1 MRELFLSQFV
11 SLFACY
17 EKYVIV
23 PNLEVT
29 SVESWWTCREYGG
42 NFDSKMFLMEQPS
55 PRLPFLSHFTSTQMF
70 ASFIDLKVISLI
82 EQHKPPEPNVH
93 IFDARIAQFRALH
106 ADPASN
112 PGGAGNTTIYDSE
125 LKSDS
130 AAGSAWLERIKAIE
144 TQVAARL
151 SQVPR
156 EAAPARPL
164 TASATATATDC
175 TDGQSSGSMQQQQAY
190 YSASN
195 AVKYLF
201 ENIDTT
207 LLGVSVLGY

>member
-70 ASFIDLKVISLI
+70 ASFIDLKVTSLI

-106 ADPASN
+106 ADPTSN
-112 PGGAGNTTIYDSE
+112 AGGGGNTAIYDSE
-125 LKSDS
+125 LKSDRAVGS
-130 AAGSAWLERIKAIE
+130 AAAWLERVKAIE

-164 TASATATATDC
+164 TTTATDC
-175 TDGQSSGSMQQQQAY
+175 TDCTDGRNS
-190 YSASN
+190 

-201 ENIDTT
+201 ENIDTR
-207 LLGVSVLGY
+207 LLRVSVFCF

>member
-1 MRELFLSQFV
+1 MRELFLAQFV

-23 PNLEVT
+23 PNLEQT

-93 IFDARIAQFRALH
+93 IFDARIAQFRAQH
-106 ADPASN
+106 ADAAS
-112 PGGAGNTTIYDSE
+112 GSAVMCE
-125 LKSDS
+125 LKAH
-130 AAGSAWLERIKAIE
+130 AAAQSTYSLDIKGIE
-144 TQVAARL
+144 AKVAARL
-151 SQVPR
+151 GQVPR
-156 EAAPARPL
+156 EAPLARRLTPAEPP
-164 TASATATATDC
+164 TQDATQRRA
-175 TDGQSSGSMQQQQAY
+175 
-190 YSASN
+190 
-195 AVKYLF
+195 KYLF
-201 ENIDTT
+201 ENIDTK
-207 LLGVSVLGY
+207 LLKVSVF